1 MRENRLLEMQN
12 INKVFPGV
20 KALSNVNFSVKE
32 GEVHA
37 LMGEN
42 GAGKST
48 LIKILTG
55 IYPKD
60 SGKIVFDNTEI
71 NPRTAMEA
79 QQLGIS
85 TIYQELNLIGS
96 LSIAENIFLGR
107 QPLKNGIID
116 WKTIEVEAQ
125 KILKDMGLEI
135 NVMEP
140 LDSQSTAV
148 QQMIAIARAL
158 SINVKLVIMDEP
170 TSSLDQNEIQ
180 VLFEVI
186 RELKQKG
193 ISVIFISH
201 RLDEFFEICDHVT
214 ILKDGDNVGDF
225 PIKDVTKVFLI
236 SKMIGREASGILA
249 SKKKYVESTVKNEK
263 LCEVKN
269 IYQGIRLHG
278 IDLDIKKGEI
288 AGLAGLLGS
297 GRTELAKVIF
307 GDTVPK
313 KGEILFEG
321 KNINFRNPRDAIK
334 KGIGFCS
341 EDRKDEG
348 IFPYLPIRENLTL
361 SILSDV
367 SMFGIISKKK
377 QNQIVDKYIKAFEI
391 KTTGYRQL
399 IRNLSGG
406 NQQKVLLSR
415 WLCKS
420 PKLLILDEPT
430 RGIDVG
436 AKAEILQL
444 ILNLAKQGISVLLIS
459 SELEELT
466 SVCDRIFVLREGKK
480 ILELEGAEIS
490 EQRITRSIAEGHQ
503 TVVAPG

>member
-1 MRENRLLEMQN
+1 MRENTLLEMQD
-12 INKVFPGV
+12 INKAFPGV
-20 KALSNVNFSVKE
+20 RALSDVDFSLKK
-32 GEVHA
+32 GEIHA

-55 IYPKD
+55 IYSKD
-60 SGKIVFDNTEI
+60 SGKIIFENKEI
-71 NPRTAMEA
+71 NPKSALEA
-79 QQLGIS
+79 QNLGIS

-107 QPLKNGIID
+107 QPLKKGLID
-116 WKTIEVEAQ
+116 WKTIAVEAEE
-125 KILKDMGLEI
+125 ILKDMGLEI
-135 NVMEP
+135 NVNEP

-170 TSSLDQNEIQ
+170 TSSLDKNEIK
-180 VLFEVI
+180 VLFNVI
-186 RELKQKG
+186 RELKQKD

-214 ILKDGDNVGDF
+214 ILKDGENVGDF
-225 PIKDVTKVFLI
+225 PMKDVTKIFLI
-236 SKMIGREASGILA
+236 SKMIGREATGILA
-249 SKKKYVESTVKNEK
+249 SQKNYEESTVENEK

-278 IDLDIKKGEI
+278 IDLEVKKGEI

-297 GRTELAKVIF
+297 GRTEIAKVIF
-307 GDTVPK
+307 GDAVPK
-313 KGEILFEG
+313 KGQILFEG
-321 KNINFRNPRDAIK
+321 KTIRFRNPNDAIK

-348 IFPYLPIRENLTL
+348 IFPYMPIRENLTL
-361 SILSDV
+361 TMLPDV
-367 SMFGIISKKK
+367 SKFGIISKKK
-377 QNQIVDKYIKAFEI
+377 QNQIVDKYIKALKI
-391 KTTGYRQL
+391 KTTGYQQF

-415 WLCKS
+415 WLCKN

-444 ILNLAKQGISVLLIS
+444 ILNMAKQGISVLFIS

-480 ILELEGAEIS
+480 ILELSGTEIS
-490 EQRITRSIAEGHQ
+490 EQRITQSIAEGHQ
-503 TVVAPG
+503 KEGVQG